1 MSDQKRTIE
10 IKVSLDDARAIAT
23 AKAESKAFDE
33 AGKSAD
39 KLSREVNQLTDN
51 HKGAASS
58 MSAVASRAGSMA
70 GKLLGATAAYVSI
83 SAAVDGYSR
92 ALSYIG
98 DVGGQFEQSMANTRA
113 ILQPT
118 ENQFQALAQ
127 SAKNLGATTVF
138 TASQASDAY
147 TELGKLGF
155 DTAQILSAGNDVL
168 VLAAAANLNMADA
181 ATASATVVRQFGLTA
196 AQTGEVVDIMAK
208 SFSISAL
215 DAQNFTEAMQYVG
228 PAAKSAGISV
238 SETSAALGVLADNGI
253 KGSIAGTGLR
263 RIILELSDSTSK
275 ASRAVRDINP
285 NAQTLVEKMQ
295 ALKKAGLDT
304 TSATELFRVEAST
317 AAIILSSGTETL
329 NKYGD
334 ALRYAEEGSKGFA
347 KGVADTQLDT
357 FQGDLKLTQSAL
369 ESAAIAFAEAFG
381 PAARDSV
388 QMLTGKLGDLTQWA
402 NDNPDKLR
410 QWAKAAETTFSAV
423 TKSAEGLLFV
433 VSKVNDAFSSIAGGD
448 VASAVPEE
456 RFIQVA
462 DKIVPA
468 LEKVAKAKE
477 EYEKADLRLKVTGTA
492 GDLGDLLVASRK
504 YKEAK
509 KELQDLNE
517 ERARLFSGMI
527 EYRDALNADVGRSD
541 QDQKTLDKLNQML
554 PIAAEAVRLNKSYAQ
569 SVRDAASA
577 EADRLKNYSANKPLE
592 QTKAGGVSAGIS
604 SQETIDKASKERE
617 DAIRKADAQYIKLL
631 REREL
636 AELDS
641 DRRALNEL
649 MYHWDQVIAIDEKGG
664 ARHIELLEKMRDEA
678 IAKMLRPTDI
688 ETVYEV
694 RGRIAPGGMTPT
706 APAEQVYDG
715 GAAAADAARQKYE
728 AVREERYNAAVQ
740 VQEDLIQANK
750 TEEQIEMESYQTRLE
765 LLREFNLDEQAL
777 TAEHN
782 AKMKDLNMLRLQ
794 QAAGLAT
801 NLGML
806 AKQVAGDNKA
816 AMVAYKVLASAGAV
830 VDTYAAANKAFSAAG
845 GWPWGVI
852 PAAASVAYGLTN
864 VAAING
870 VHFAQGTKS
879 TDASFGRV
887 GGAQYSGDKIPAW
900 LTSGETVLSRSESDD
915 YFANKSNS
923 GNFTMN
929 YSPTYSGEVSE
940 LTKRKDMRMARRSM
954 RAIQN
959 DRTYGRAQAAI
970 TW

>member
-58 MSAVASRAGSMA
+58 MSSVASCAGGMA
-70 GKLLGATAAYVSI
+70 GKLLGAAAAYVSI

-238 SETSAALGVLADNGI
+238 SETSAALGVLADNGV
-253 KGSIAGTGLR
+253 KGSMAGTGLR

-317 AAIILSSGTETL
+317 AAIILSNGTETL

-410 QWAKAAETTFSAV
+410 QWADTAKQAFGVAING
-423 TKSAEGLLFV
+423 AEGLLKV
-433 VSKVNDAFSSIAGGD
+433 VSMVNNALSSL
-448 VASAVPEE
+448 AS
-456 RFIQVA
+456 
-462 DKIVPA
+462 D
-468 LEKVAKAKE
+468 
-477 EYEKADLRLKVTGTA
+477 
-492 GDLGDLLVASRK
+492 
-504 YKEAK
+504 
-509 KELQDLNE
+509 
-517 ERARLFSGMI
+517 
-527 EYRDALNADVGRSD
+527 GR
-541 QDQKTLDKLNQML
+541 LDKTVG
-554 PIAAEAVRLNKSYAQ
+554 ADAVRQANIVGERLLEIQKIQERSARTGSLSGVGDIDDLKREAEQAKVIRNNAIDDLISEKQALVSFGRANSEAGNKRLEELNKIIPVLQLASKENISYSEALRK
-569 SVRDAASA
+569 VASA
-577 EADRLKNYSANKPLE
+577 EAERLKKSSANKPLD
-592 QTKAGGVSAGIS
+592 QAKAGGVDSAGIA

-740 VQEDLIQANK
+740 IQEDLIQANK

-830 VDTYAAANKAFSAAG
+830 VDTYAAANKAFSTAG

>member
-39 KLSREVNQLTDN
+39 KLSREVNQLTDK

-58 MSAVASRAGSMA
+58 MSSVASRAGGMA
-70 GKLLGATAAYVSI
+70 NKLLGAAAAYISI

-138 TASQASDAY
+138 TASQAGDAY

-168 VLAAAANLNMADA
+168 VLAAAANLSMADA

-238 SETSAALGVLADNGI
+238 SEASAALGVLADNGV
-253 KGSIAGTGLR
+253 KGSMAGTGLR

-317 AAIILSSGTETL
+317 AAIILSNGTETI

-334 ALRYAEEGSKGFA
+334 ALRYAEDGSKGFA

-381 PAARDSV
+381 PSARDSV

-402 NDNPDKLR
+402 QDNPEKLNA
-410 QWAKAAETTFSAV
+410 WADTAKQAFGVAIAG
-423 TKSAEGLLFV
+423 AEGLLKV
-433 VSKVNDAFSSIAGGD
+433 VSMVNNALSSLASDGRLDKTVGADAVRQANIVGERLLEIQKIQERSAKTGSLSGLGD
-448 VASAVPEE
+448 
-456 RFIQVA
+456 I
-462 DKIVPA
+462 
-468 LEKVAKAKE
+468 
-477 EYEKADLRLKVTGTA
+477 ADLKREAEQAKVIRNNAIDDLISEKQALVSFGRANSEAGNKRL
-492 GDLGDLLVASRK
+492 
-504 YKEAK
+504 
-509 KELQDLNE
+509 E
-517 ERARLFSGMI
+517 E
-527 EYRDALNADVGRSD
+527 
-541 QDQKTLDKLNQML
+541 
-554 PIAAEAVRLNKSYAQ
+554 LNKIIPVLQLASKENISYSEALRK
-569 SVRDAASA
+569 VASA
-577 EADRLKNYSANKPLE
+577 EAERLKNSSANKPLE
-592 QTKAGGVSAGIS
+592 QTKAGGVESAGIA
-604 SQETIDKASKERE
+604 SQETIDKAAKERE

-664 ARHIELLEKMRDEA
+664 ARHIESLEKMRDEA

-728 AVREERYNAAVQ
+728 AIREERYNAAVK

-816 AMVAYKVLASAGAV
+816 AMITYQVLASAGAV
-830 VDTYAAANKAFSAAG
+830 VDTYAAANKAFRAAG
-845 GWPWGVI
+845 GWPWGAI